1 MIDAATMYTT
11 IEEEKSKINFYLIL
25 VQYIRISNSQ
35 NKKRIWQSTIEEK
48 KHRKLNDYLCYF
60 PVEFTLIEF
69 STSWTIFPSMI
80 ILVIVC
86 AGYICFLSSIKIDD
100 GGPIRNKMHYL
111 KT

>member
-1 MIDAATMYTT
+1 
-11 IEEEKSKINFYLIL
+11 
-25 VQYIRISNSQ
+25 
-35 NKKRIWQSTIEEK
+35 
-48 KHRKLNDYLCYF
+48 
-60 PVEFTLIEF
+60 
-69 STSWTIFPSMI
+69 MI